1 AGVGWAMAIL
11 AMAAIRDR
19 LSFANLPRGF
29 EGAGITLIIAGL
41 MALGFF
47 GFSGMID
54 IQSLGTGG

>member
-19 LSFANLPRGF
+19 MSFVSLPRGF